1 MVLGDDPLVVSVL
14 RLRSELIKKLRIFE
28 SFPKSTIFCGALPLV
43 ENPQALTPVRHTDLK
58 VKMNSKRGLS
68 IADIS
73 NQIITAQKEP

>member
-14 RLRSELIKKLRIFE
+14 RLRRKLIKKLRIFE

-58 VKMNSKRGLS
+58 VKMNGRRGSALLVF
-68 IADIS
+68 
-73 NQIITAQKEP
+73 PPR